1 MDLQEKLLAERISS
15 SQLRV
20 SSKESELFK
29 NISPKS
35 SEGFAL
41 FNEKDLS
48 QSNHI
53 TRRFVRKPRGW
64 TEISKPVIVVVLL
77 LYSAITFYVL
87 ILQDNLT

>member
-53 TRRFVRKPRGW
+53 TRRFVRKPRGC